1 MTIQTLP
8 VSVENGVIRILGDAL
23 LPKNAK
29 AFLVIVPEV
38 ESSANQEW
46 QLAFDTYFDLVES
59 DDADLSIDELSD
71 NELAEIIHDVRAQ
84 VP

>member
-8 VSVENGVIRILGDAL
+8 VSVENGAIRILNNAL

-38 ESSANQEW
+38 EIENAINQE
-46 QLAFDTYFDLVES
+46 
-59 DDADLSIDELSD
+59 
-71 NELAEIIHDVRAQ
+71 
-84 VP
+84 